1 MFEARI
7 IKQLFLKM
15 RSHDDFLKTHTNPK
29 IIDNKPII
37 VPLDPDDIAENTA
50 QTGKYIVTSKNIKDM
65 LFEILVHRQKFSV
78 SIVKIL

>member
-50 QTGKYIVTSKNIKDM
+50 QTGKYIVTSKDIKDM
-65 LFEILVHRQKFSV
+65 LFEILVN
-78 SIVKIL
+78 